1 MDVFDVIIVGAGV
14 SGLVAAYE
22 LQKKGLNVKILEVA
36 NEPGGRMR
44 SDFYGGFILDK
55 GFHLFLN
62 GLPEPKKVL
71 DIDSLKL
78 KTIYPGLLIKYGSGF
93 NIVSNPLKK
102 TFDLI
107 SMSIGDNSTLWDK
120 FKMGKLFNHIQN
132 LSFEEIFEM
141 PERSSLEFLTDYGFS
156 NKLIQSFFKPLIS
169 TAFLENE
176 MKTSCRLLHFNLKML
191 FTEDVSLPENGI
203 GAIPKQLADK
213 LLSNTIR
220 YGAKVKHVEAH
231 KVELSSGEMLYCK
244 SVIMSCTPIDLEK
257 IYPSFKNTTN
267 CLSVSNIY
275 FSAENPPVN
284 KPIVM
289 LNGEGKGIVNNVFVP
304 SLVQPNYAPKGMHLV
319 SVNITK
325 PNDFDD
331 YELVDQVLSELS
343 DWFGVKVNDW
353 RHLKTYH
360 IKYAIPRKCNV
371 DFKVYSQQ
379 IEPSIFLCGDYLSY
393 GSLNAAIK
401 SGKEVSKSVMSNWN
415 EINKQENLFSKAI

>member
-14 SGLVAAYE
+14 SGLVAAYD
-22 LQKKGLNVKILEVA
+22 LQKKGLKVKVLEVYS
-36 NEPGGRMR
+36 EPGGRMR
-44 SDFYGGFILDK
+44 SDLYGGFILDK

-62 GLPEPKKVL
+62 GLPEPQKVL
-71 DIDSLKL
+71 DIDRLKL
-78 KTIYPGLLIKYGSGF
+78 KPIYPGLLVKYGAGF
-93 NIVSNPLKK
+93 NIVSNPFKK

-107 SMSIGDNSTLWDK
+107 SMSIGDNSTIWDK
-120 FKMGKLFNHIQN
+120 LKMGKLFNQIQKMG
-132 LSFEEIFEM
+132 FDEIFEM
-141 PERSSLEFLTDYGFS
+141 PERTTLEFLTDFGFS
-156 NKLIQSFFKPLIS
+156 NKIIQSFFKPLIA

-191 FTEDVSLPENGI
+191 FTEDASLPENGI

-213 LLSNTIR
+213 LLPDTVR
-220 YGAKVKHVEAH
+220 YGAKVKSVEGG
-231 KVELSSGEMLYCK
+231 KVVLNSGELIYGK
-244 SVIMSCTPIDLEK
+244 SVIITCTPIDLEK
-257 IYPSFKNTTN
+257 IYPSFKNTTD

-275 FSAENPPVN
+275 FSAEVPPVN

-304 SLVQPNYAPKGMHLV
+304 SLVQSSYAPSGMHLV
-319 SVNITK
+319 SVNVTK

-331 YELVDQVLSELS
+331 FELVDQVLSELS

-360 IKYAIPRKCNV
+360 IKYAIPRKCNL
-371 DFKVYSQQ
+371 DFKNYCQQ
-379 IEPSIFLCGDYLSY
+379 IEPNVFFCGDYLSY

-401 SGKEVSKSVMSNWN
+401 SGKEVCKSILKNWDAISKIEDVFLGT
-415 EINKQENLFSKAI
+415 I